1 MKMDPKEA
9 SKINILWTEYHEDKS
24 KKGIQGRGLVA
35 CLDDTTVACLRAMAD
50 HVEGIILPK

>member
-1 MKMDPKEA
+1 MDPKEA